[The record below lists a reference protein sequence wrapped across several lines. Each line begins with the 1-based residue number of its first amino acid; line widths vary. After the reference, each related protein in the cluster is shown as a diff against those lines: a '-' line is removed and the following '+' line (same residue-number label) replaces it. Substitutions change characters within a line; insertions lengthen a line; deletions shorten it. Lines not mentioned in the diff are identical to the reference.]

1 MFSVGGR
8 DGAKQ
13 QCTTCRGHGIQIV
26 TRQIGPNMMQ
36 RMQQVCKDCSGEG
49 IRFWSK
55 IINCVF
61 LSSGEI
67 INERDRC
74 KTCQGKKTVDQ
85 KKKLEVVIS
94 PGELSSC
101 YNTSLKDKSLN
112 FRK

>member
-13 QCTTCRGHGIQIV
+13 QCATCRGHGIQLI

-49 IRFWSK
+49 KNERISIYK
-55 IINCVF
+55 KSQKLSLF
-61 LSSGEI
+61 LSGET

-74 KTCQGKKTVDQ
+74 KTCLGKKTVDQ
-85 KKKLEVVIS
+85 KKKLEIVIS
-94 PGELSSC
+94 PGEI
-101 YNTSLKDKSLN
+101 
-112 FRK
+112 

>member
-1 MFSVGGR
+1 MSFFFSVGGR

-13 QCTTCRGHGIQIV
+13 QCTTCRGHGIQII

-49 IRFWSK
+49 KQNKKPIRFRLK
-55 IINCVF
+55 KRNF
-61 LSSGEI
+61 FFKGEI

-74 KTCQGKKTVDQ
+74 KTCQGKKTIDQ

-94 PGELSSC
+94 PGQ
-101 YNTSLKDKSLN
+101 Y
-112 FRK
+112 